1 MTSSGGL
8 RKVCSETDDIELN
21 DQHSPSEALCKMCS
35 GWNRPCCHLPSSS
48 AILATTTRGLAV
60 PRVYKPW
67 LQRYSPSFFFLLPS
81 LSLPFF
87 SSSFFLFS
95 FLPSFFPFLFPS
107 FPFLPS
113 FPPSFFLPS
122 SLSFPPFQALFFP
135 PSLPSFFLSTPP
147 FFLPSFLSFF
157 CRFVGSGT
165 LSINN
170 C

>member
-8 RKVCSETDDIELN
+8 RKVCSKTDDIELN

-35 GWNRPCCHLPSSS
+35 GWNRPYCHLPSSS
-48 AILATTTRGLAV
+48 AILATTTRRLAV
-60 PRVYKPW
+60 PCVYKPW
-67 LQRYSPSFFFLLPS
+67 LQRYSSFFFLLPS

-87 SSSFFLFS
+87 LLLFSFFPSFLLFFPSS
-95 FLPSFFPFLFPS
+95 FLPSLS
-107 FPFLPS
+107 
-113 FPPSFFLPS
+113 PPSFFLPS
-122 SLSFPPFQALFFP
+122 SLSLPPSQALIFP
-135 PSLPSFFLSTPP
+135 PSLPSFFLSIPP